1 MNHLLKKILTLKNM
15 KTSNKLLIALAISLI
30 IIPIVVIAVTVKMNY
45 GDAKSVVAENKTI
58 NSFATPS
65 EGYTSTE
72 IAKAFTEVN
81 IADAKGMS
89 LNIQL
94 VKDSKSGIKIASN
107 DKDAI
112 SFKVD
117 ENGVLQMSIKE
128 IAKGASSYSSVI
140 IYSPNFNS
148 LSMAKGRGLS
158 LKTNVDSL
166 LINANSME
174 DVSISSESKM
184 NKLTAVAGDI
194 SRLNLSNSLNVA
206 FVDLTLKNSNVES
219 EWASYKSLK
228 INAEGNS
235 NIDISGQNENADKF
249 QIDDLY
255 IKTSGK
261 SDLKLENI
269 KVIKSSGSLS
279 DSTSVSMS
287 ASILK
292 TMFNK

>member
-15 KTSNKLLIALAISLI
+15 KTSNKLLITLAISLI
-30 IIPIVVIAVTVKMNY
+30 VIPIIVIAVNVKMNY
-45 GDAKSVVAENKTI
+45 GDAKAMVAENKTI
-58 NSFATPS
+58 ASFATPS
-65 EGYTSTE
+65 EGYASTE
-72 IAKAFTEVN
+72 IAKTFTEVN
-81 IADAKGMS
+81 IANAKGMF

-94 VKDSKSGIKIASN
+94 IKDSKSGIKISSN
-107 DKDAI
+107 DKYAI

-117 ENGVLQMSIKE
+117 DNGILQISINE
-128 IAKGASSYSSVI
+128 IAKGANTYSSVV

-166 LINANSME
+166 LLNANSMT

-194 SRLNLSNSLNVA
+194 SRLDLSNNLNVA
-206 FVDLTLKNSNVES
+206 SVDLTLKNSNLES
-219 EWASYKSLK
+219 GWASYKSLK

-235 NIDISGQNENADKF
+235 NIDVSGQDEHGDKF
-249 QIDDLY
+249 QIDNLY
-255 IKTSGK
+255 IKTTGK

-269 KVIKSSGSLS
+269 RVLKSSGNLS

>member
-1 MNHLLKKILTLKNM
+1 M

-45 GDAKSVVAENKTI
+45 TDAKSMVAENKTI
-58 NSFATPS
+58 NRFATPT
-65 EGYTSTE
+65 EGYVSTE
-72 IAKAFTEVN
+72 ITKAFTAIN
-81 IADAKGMS
+81 IGNAKEMY

-94 VKDSKSGIKIASN
+94 IKDAKSGIKIQEN
-107 DKDAI
+107 DKNVI

-117 ENGVLQMSIKE
+117 ENGILQLTMNDKV
-128 IAKGASSYSSVI
+128 KGANSYSSLI
-140 IYSPNFNS
+140 IYSSNFNS
-148 LSMAKGRGLS
+148 LRIAKGRGLS
-158 LKTNVDSL
+158 LRTNVDSL
-166 LINANSME
+166 LLNADSME

-184 NKLTAVAGDI
+184 SKLTAVADDI
-194 SRLNLSNSLNVA
+194 SRLNFSNNLNVA
-206 FVDLTLKNSNVES
+206 FVDLSLKNSNLES
-219 EWASYKSLK
+219 EWASYKTLK

-235 NIDISGQNENADKF
+235 NIDISGQNDNANKF
-249 QIDDLY
+249 QIDNLY
-255 IKTSGK
+255 IKTAGK

>member
-1 MNHLLKKILTLKNM
+1 M